1 MNDETEFIART
12 LAGDLRAFETLLLRH
27 RRALYRTARA
37 ILRDDAEAQDAVQD
51 ACLHAYRGLASFRG
65 ESKFS
70 TWLVR
75 IVANEALMR
84 RRRNLKAPFGESQI
98 DDFASAHTGPE
109 ALAHQAEVLQELQ
122 GRIDRLPPEYR
133 EVFRLRALEDLS
145 VAETAAALG
154 IPEAT
159 VRSRFFRART
169 ALRAAMAAEREA
181 RLSLDTTIHITDKDL
196 ARLRLLK
203 PHAALLREMDRA
215 TVISAK
221 AAALADVVT
230 MNTQVVY
237 TDERSG
243 TQRQVNIVYPHEA
256 AGCACCVSILA
267 PVGTAL
273 IGLSAGQTIEWE
285 FSDGERRLR
294 VERIIHDDC
303 PLNNRRTLR
312 S

>member
-1 MNDETEFIART
+1 MNDETELIART
-12 LAGDLRAFETLLLRH
+12 LAGDLRALETLLRRH
-27 RRALYRTARA
+27 RRTLYRTARA

-51 ACLHAYRGLASFRG
+51 ACLQAYRSLAGFRG

-84 RRRNLKAPFGESQI
+84 RRRNLKAPFSDAQS
-98 DDFASAHTGPE
+98 DDFASAQTGPE
-109 ALAHQAEVLQELQ
+109 AQAHQTEVLQELQ
-122 GRIDRLPPEYR
+122 ERIERLPEDYR

-145 VAETAAALG
+145 VAETAAVLG

-159 VRSRFFRART
+159 VRTRFFRART
-169 ALRAAMAAEREA
+169 ALRTAMAAEREA
-181 RLSLDTTIHITDKDL
+181 RRSLETPIHITDKDL
-196 ARLRLLK
+196 AQLRLLK
-203 PHAALLREMDRA
+203 PHAALLREMERA

-221 AAALADVVT
+221 TATLVDVVT

-237 TDERSG
+237 TDECSG
-243 TQRQVNIVYPHEA
+243 SQRQVNLVYPHEA
-256 AGCACCVSILA
+256 EGCGCCVSILA

-273 IGLSAGQTIEWE
+273 IGLSPGQTIQWE
-285 FSDGERRLR
+285 FADGERRLR
-294 VERIIHDDC
+294 VDRIIHNDC
-303 PLNNRRTLR
+303 PLNNHRTLR